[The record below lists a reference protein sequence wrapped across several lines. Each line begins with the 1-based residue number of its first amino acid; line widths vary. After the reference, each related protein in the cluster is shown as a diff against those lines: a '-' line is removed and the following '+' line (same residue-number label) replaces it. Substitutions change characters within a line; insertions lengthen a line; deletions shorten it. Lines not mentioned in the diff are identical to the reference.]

1 MGIDKDTE
9 IYIDTE
15 MSIDKGIDMDKDRDL
30 SVSMGIDRDRER
42 FPLLISC
49 GHTVKAAATKIISI
63 SLCVTV
69 ALAADPGLLVMGLG
83 VALGATIFLPHLLP
97 RFAVWLAPT
106 HLSIHPPRKPI
117 LLNQSVMQNQE
128 ERSLASHWAKLTIE
142 TGYYHANSNAR
153 NKGSGKSVSF
163 SWYKIIKS
171 FCFVIFG
178 YQSNFTI

>member
-1 MGIDKDTE
+1 
-9 IYIDTE
+9 
-15 MSIDKGIDMDKDRDL
+15 
-30 SVSMGIDRDRER
+30 MGIDRDRDR

-69 ALAADPGLLVMGLG
+69 ALAVDPGPLVMGLG

-106 HLSIHPPRKPI
+106 RLSIHPPRKPI

-163 SWYKIIKS
+163 SRYKISIK
-171 FCFVIFG
+171 FYHLIIWGHQNEKFEK
-178 YQSNFTI
+178 

>member
-1 MGIDKDTE
+1 
-9 IYIDTE
+9 
-15 MSIDKGIDMDKDRDL
+15 
-30 SVSMGIDRDRER
+30 MGIDRDRDR

-49 GHTVKAAATKIISI
+49 GHTVKAAAIKNHKHI
-63 SLCVTV
+63 LCVTV
-69 ALAADPGLLVMGLG
+69 ALAADPGPLVTGLG

-97 RFAVWLAPT
+97 RRVVWLAPT

-117 LLNQSVMQNQE
+117 LLNESVMQNQE

-142 TGYYHANSNAR
+142 TGYYHAYSNTG

-171 FCFVIFG
+171 FCFVGLARTMNQFNKKG
-178 YQSNFTI
+178 NGKKENNNE